1 LLSSLPQTSPQS
13 LSPSP
18 ASASVIAS
26 WAICSNREC
35 NHLLSQHYYS
45 TKRGNLIPCKQCNCK
60 NYK

>member
-1 LLSSLPQTSPQS
+1 MGHG
-13 LSPSP
+13 
-18 ASASVIAS
+18 
-26 WAICSNREC
+26 AICSNREC